1 MITYRVMTKD
11 DYDAVYR
18 VWYSTPGMG
27 LNTVDDSREGIE
39 KYLKRNPTT
48 CFIALCEDTVIGV
61 ILSGHDGRR
70 GYIYHTAVLPEFRG
84 NGIAKQLVNL
94 AMAALEEEGIHKVA
108 LVAFEQNEI
117 GNAFWEH
124 IGFTAREDL
133 VYRNKNIH
141 ALPRVDT

>member
-48 CFIALCEDTVIGV
+48 CFIALCEDIVIGV

-124 IGFTAREDL
+124 IGFTVREDL

>member
-1 MITYRVMTKD
+1 MINYRVMTAD

-70 GYIYHTAVLPEFRG
+70 GYIYHTAVLPVYRG

-94 AMAALEEEGIHKVA
+94 TMAALEEEGIHKVA

-124 IGFTAREDL
+124 ICFTAREDL

>member
-1 MITYRVMTKD
+1 MINYRVMTAD

-48 CFIALCEDTVIGV
+48 CFIALCEDIVIGV

-70 GYIYHTAVLPEFRG
+70 GYIYHTAVLPEYRG

-94 AMAALEEEGIHKVA
+94 TMAALEEEGIHKVA

-141 ALPRVDT
+141 ELQRIDT